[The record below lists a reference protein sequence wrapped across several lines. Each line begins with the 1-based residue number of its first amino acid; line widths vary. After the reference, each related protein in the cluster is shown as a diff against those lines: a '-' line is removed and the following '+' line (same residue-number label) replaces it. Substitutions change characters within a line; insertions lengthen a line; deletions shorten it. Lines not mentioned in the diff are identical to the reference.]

1 MKIKTV
7 LQSILGLGRTMSN
20 NEIAFHCPFCHHHK
34 KKLQVNTESQKW
46 QCWVCGAKGRS
57 IYALAKKAGADEHT
71 LNTIGELVGRPKRSV
86 SEKAYDIL
94 SLPKEFT
101 PFMKGNPKDPDF
113 INAFHYLTV
122 NRRITK
128 YDILKYNIG
137 YCDKGLYA
145 GMIIIPSY
153 DENGQ
158 LNFFTGRTY
167 YPDNSFKHKNP
178 KVSKDIV
185 GFDLLVNWNEPITI
199 VEGAFDAI
207 AVKRNAIPLFGK
219 RLMDKLKTKMI
230 EKQIKQVNIAL
241 DKDAIN
247 DALEICQ
254 YLIGNGIEVRL
265 VEMDDKDPSE
275 LGFNNITQRICN
287 SIPLTSSQLMQRKI
301 LGSFSK

>member
-1 MKIKTV
+1 MNIKTV
-7 LQSILGLGRTMSN
+7 LQSILGRGKTMSN
-20 NEIAFHCPFCHHHK
+20 NEIAFQCPFCHHHK

-57 IYALAKKAGADEHT
+57 IYALAKKAGADQHI
-71 LNTIGELVGRPKRSV
+71 LQKVGDLVGKPKRSIT
-86 SEKAYDIL
+86 EKAYDIL
-94 SLPKEFT
+94 SLPKEFISFT
-101 PFMKGNPKDPDF
+101 KGNPKDPDF

-122 NRRITK
+122 NRKITK

-167 YPDNSFKHKNP
+167 YSDRSFKHKNP
-178 KVSKDIV
+178 KVSKDII
-185 GFDLLVNWNEPITI
+185 GFDLLINWNEPITI

-219 RLMDKLKTKMI
+219 KLMDTLKTKMI
-230 EKQIKQVNIAL
+230 EKQIKRVNIAL

-247 DALEICQ
+247 DALDICQ
-254 YLIGNGIEVRL
+254 YLISNGIEVYL
-265 VEMDDKDPSE
+265 VEMNDQDPSE
-275 LGFNNITQRICN
+275 LGFTSITNRISESN
-287 SIPLTSSQLMQRKI
+287 PLTSSQLMQKKI